1 MNKEERF
8 PYETYK
14 QIYLDQTKNKNIDE
28 KTIKEEYNK
37 FLKDDEFE
45 NMAELL
51 EMLLKGAEEEEYSRK
66 R

>member
-14 QIYLDQTKNKNIDE
+14 QIYLDQNKNKNIDE